1 MVTNNSWN
9 AEYNNQDG
17 QLLIGSTSQNQ
28 PIVGTLTGGA
38 GIVVTNGDGNITID
52 ATKAEF
58 WEVITGT
65 THQMEVDK
73 YYLANNAG
81 IVTFTLP
88 LTAAVGTELRL
99 HDMQGGW
106 IIAQNASQQ
115 IHFGKKS
122 TTAGITGTLE
132 STEDYDGVHL
142 VCSVADLEWVVLS
155 AVGNL
160 DVN

>member
-17 QLLIGSTSQNQ
+17 QLLIGSTSQDQ
-28 PIVGTLTGGA
+28 PVVGTLTGGT
-38 GIVVTNGDGNITID
+38 GITVTNGDGTITID
-52 ATKAEF
+52 ASKQEF
-58 WEVITGT
+58 WVVVTGT
-65 THQMEVDK
+65 TQAMAVDT

-88 LTAAVGTELRL
+88 VTAAVGTELRV

-122 TTAGITGTLE
+122 TTAGITGSLE
-132 STEDYDGVHL
+132 STQAYDGVHL
-142 VCSVADLEWVVLS
+142 VCSVEDTEWIVLS
-155 AVGNL
+155 SQGNL
-160 DVN
+160 DVI

>member
-9 AEYNNQDG
+9 AEYNNEDG
-17 QLLIGSTSQNQ
+17 QLLIGSTSQDQ

-38 GIVVTNGDGNITID
+38 GIVVTNGDGAITID

-58 WEVITGT
+58 WEVITDT

-73 YYLANNAG
+73 YYLANNAAP
-81 IVTFTLP
+81 VVFTLP
-88 LTAAVGTELRL
+88 ATAAVGTELRV
-99 HDMQGGW
+99 HDMQAGW
-106 IIAQNASQQ
+106 QIAQNASQQ

-122 TTAGITGTLE
+122 TTAGVSGTLD
-132 STEDYDGVHL
+132 STQDYDGVHL
-142 VCSVADLEWVVLS
+142 VCSVADTEWIVLS
-155 AVGNL
+155 SIGNL